1 MISDNMISDNMIS
14 DNMISDNMISDN
26 MISDNMISNNITI
39 FLRCEL
45 SQNEK
50 RSPLTPNDIKILLKY
65 GILSYVQSSKYRIF
79 EDYEYE
85 DAGAIIVNDS
95 WYEDKYKDCI
105 IIGLKELDNLE
116 MLNKHIHVYFSHSYK
131 NQTGSKYIL
140 ERFKASN
147 SILYDFEYFLNSFNK
162 RIIGFGIYAG
172 YVGAVLGLK
181 HFYNQSL
188 SRLSEWS
195 SYDLMINDVKINKYI
210 HPLIGI
216 IGHKGNCGAGVIEI
230 LQSLNLNYEIID
242 KNLENKGNY
251 MKKFDILYNSI
262 SLDNSSTELWFDK
275 STIFTKK
282 LLIIDISCDYTK
294 PNNPIKI
301 YDEATTFEN
310 PVYKYNDYVDVIAIN
325 NLPSLLPKD
334 SSTYFSKN
342 LLNLLLE
349 YDKSNT
355 WINNMKIYYENINKK

>member
-1 MISDNMISDNMIS
+1 MILNNI
-14 DNMISDNMISDN
+14 
-26 MISDNMISNNITI
+26 ISNNITI
-39 FLRCEL
+39 FLRREL
-45 SQNEK
+45 SPYEK
-50 RSPLTPNDIKILLKY
+50 RTPLTPNDIKILLKY
-65 GILSYVQSSKYRIF
+65 GIPSYVQSSKYRIF
-79 EDYEYE
+79 DDSEYQNS
-85 DAGAIIVNDS
+85 GAIIVDDS

-116 MLNKHIHVYFSHSYK
+116 LLNKHIHVYFSHSYK

-140 ERFKASN
+140 ERFKESK

-188 SRLSEWS
+188 SNLIEWC
-195 SYDLMINDVKINKYI
+195 SYDSMINDIKINEYI
-210 HPLIGI
+210 SPLIGI
-216 IGHKGNCGAGVIEI
+216 IGYKGNCGSGVIEI

-242 KNLENKGNY
+242 KNRENKGKY
-251 MKKFDILYNSI
+251 MKKFDILYNCI
-262 SLDNSSTELWFDK
+262 CLDDNSNELWFDK
-275 STIFTKK
+275 SIIFTKK
-282 LLIIDISCDYTK
+282 ILIVDISCDYTK

-301 YDEATTFEN
+301 YDEPTTFEN
-310 PVYKYNDYVDVIAIN
+310 PVYKYNNYVDIIAIN

-334 SSTYFSKN
+334 SSTYFSN
-342 LLNLLLE
+342 ILTILLLE
-349 YDKSNT
+349 YDKSNS